1 MVDPA
6 WVALSLVRHL
16 GGRTF
21 KGLLAHFNGDLAAI
35 LSASAPEL
43 QRVPGIGPKI
53 ARAIT
58 QIDVDATSR
67 ALERW
72 QNADVRILTHS
83 DPAYPRLL
91 RAVDD
96 APPTLFALG
105 SLPAPDRPAYAVIG
119 TRTPSSTARDMAT
132 RLGSALASRGCVVV
146 SGLATGIDA
155 AAHLGALSLPDGVTV
170 AVLGSGILNPYPAEN
185 RGLAQAV
192 TARGALLCEVAPDAP
207 VSAPGLVA
215 RNRII
220 SGLCDSIIV
229 VETETDG
236 GAMHAA
242 RFAMAQGRPVY
253 AVECAASGNRAL
265 LADGAQPI
273 TDDLHALELD

>member
-1 MVDPA
+1 MADPA

-21 KGLLAHFNGDLAAI
+21 QGLLSHFNGDLTAI
-35 LSASAPEL
+35 LDASVPEL

-53 ARAIT
+53 AHAIT
-58 QIDVDATSR
+58 QINVDAVQH
-67 ALERW
+67 ALRRW
-72 QNADVRILTHS
+72 EESGVRVLTQ
-83 DPAYPRLL
+83 DDAAYPRLL
-91 RAVDD
+91 RAIDD

-105 SLPAPDRPAYAVIG
+105 TLPAAERPAYAVIG
-119 TRTPSSTARDMAT
+119 SRTPSAPARKLAS
-132 RLGSALASRGCVVV
+132 RLGAALAERGCVVV
-146 SGLATGIDA
+146 SGLAAGIDA
-155 AAHLGALSLPDGVTV
+155 AAHLGALSLPEGVTV
-170 AVLGSGILNPYPAEN
+170 AALGSGILNPYPPEN
-185 RGLAQAV
+185 RGLARAV

-220 SGLCDSIIV
+220 SGLCDGVIV
-229 VETETDG
+229 VETGSEG

-242 RFAMAQGRPVY
+242 RFARAQGRPVY
-253 AVECAASGNRAL
+253 AVDCAASGNRAL

-273 TDDLHALELD
+273 GDDLRALLLD